1 MEEEKFNYAAAVAEL
16 EALVAGIEDPAAG
29 IDDIGKSVA
38 KAEELV
44 KKCRAYLREAQVTGV
59 DHRIKRRFN
68 P

>member
-1 MEEEKFNYAAAVAEL
+1 MFMEEEKFNYAAAVAEL

-44 KKCRAYLREAQVTGV
+44 KKFRAYLREA
-59 DHRIKRRFN
+59 REAAERLEA
-68 P
+68 